1 MIFFTQWQEVAT
13 ASVESGLT
21 VWLSKGNLCSN
32 IFLAKQNTSKCV
44 KKLSRNYLIILLK
57 VCEWQNAGT
66 DRTDFLN
73 RLEWSRVCL
82 WKRWTSNWW
91 GWGGSWSCQGGVFC
105 WRGSCG
111 FKKGAKETERVTEK
125 KKISERQTIAAR
137 PTGTWWRFSQRSG
150 PSSSSYRSSPLV
162 SRLSLRRYRLH

>member
-1 MIFFTQWQEVAT
+1 MHQ
-13 ASVESGLT
+13 SVKT
-21 VWLSKGNLCSN
+21 
-32 IFLAKQNTSKCV
+32 
-44 KKLSRNYLIILLK
+44 LSRNSSRFSLIILLE

-91 GWGGSWSCQGGVFC
+91 GWGGSWSCQGSVFC
-105 WRGSCG
+105 WRWSCG

-150 PSSSSYRSSPLV
+150 PSYRSSPLV
-162 SRLSLRRYRLH
+162 SRLSTSSTSTSLAAWSTSPRKAPCSNVAEDKKTSVL

>member
-1 MIFFTQWQEVAT
+1 MLKYFSCQTKYI
-13 ASVESGLT
+13 
-21 VWLSKGNLCSN
+21 KMC
-32 IFLAKQNTSKCV
+32 K

-125 KKISERQTIAAR
+125 KKISERQTIAVR

-150 PSSSSYRSSPLV
+150 QSSSSFRSSPLV
-162 SRLSLRRYRLH
+162 YRPSTSSTSTSPAAWSTSPRKAPCSNVAEDKRTSVL